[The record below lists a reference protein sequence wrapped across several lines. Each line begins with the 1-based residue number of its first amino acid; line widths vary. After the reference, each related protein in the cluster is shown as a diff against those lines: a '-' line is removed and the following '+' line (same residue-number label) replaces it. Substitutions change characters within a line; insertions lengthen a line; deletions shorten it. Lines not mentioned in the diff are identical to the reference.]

1 MRYTVAWEGPADFQ
15 AWSRARPPVMVG
27 LMESS
32 TYLTGQFLLAM
43 PGIGDPRFERAVIA
57 VCAHDSEGAIGIG
70 LGARIEGLG
79 FHDLLGQLD
88 IAPGEAPD
96 VPVHFGGDRKS
107 VATGTRG
114 YGSTDL
120 GGRR

>member
-70 LGARIEGLG
+70 LGARLEGLG
-79 FHDLLGQLD
+79 FHEQPGQRD
-88 IAPGEAPD
+88 KTGHASCGEGVRQYDGMRVGA
-96 VPVHFGGDRKS
+96 V
-107 VATGTRG
+107 
-114 YGSTDL
+114 
-120 GGRR
+120 

>member
-1 MRYTVAWEGPADFQ
+1 MRIRD
-15 AWSRARPPVMVG
+15 WSSDVCSSD

-88 IAPGEAPD
+88 IAPGEAPA
-96 VPVHFGGDRKS
+96 VPVHFGGPLEPP
-107 VATGTRG
+107 TGCLVHAKAG
-114 YGSTDL
+114 
-120 GGRR
+120 GGRDKNGGGGRD

>member
-43 PGIGDPRFERAVIA
+43 PGIGDQRFERAVIA
-57 VCAHDSEGAIGIG
+57 VCAHDSDGAIGIG
-70 LGARIEGLG
+70 LGARMERRG
-79 FHDLLGQLD
+79 FPDLPAQSDL
-88 IAPGEAPD
+88 APGAAP
-96 VPVHFGGDRKS
+96 R
-107 VATGTRG
+107 AQTR
-114 YGSTDL
+114 
-120 GGRR
+120 RE

>member
-79 FHDLLGQLD
+79 FHDLLGQLA
-88 IAPGEAPD
+88 IAPGDAPD
-96 VPVHFGGDRKS
+96 ENGRASCWERVGKS
-107 VATGTRG
+107 
-114 YGSTDL
+114 
-120 GGRR
+120 